1 MNRFYLE
8 CAIQDKLRVLH
19 KKIFSQIHVN
29 PELTS
34 PQCLYLTWVGPL
46 LAYFAQL
53 YIVSDNGE
61 IKEEDLDLLEKQ
73 ILGGLWKYGSS
84 RRTKVYLLDFRS

>member
-1 MNRFYLE
+1 MVRN
-8 CAIQDKLRVLH
+8 C
-19 KKIFSQIHVN
+19 
-29 PELTS
+29 
-34 PQCLYLTWVGPL
+34 VGPL

-73 ILGGLWKYGSS
+73 ILGGLW
-84 RRTKVYLLDFRS
+84 R

>member
-1 MNRFYLE
+1 MNRFLSGMLFK
-8 CAIQDKLRVLH
+8 INFRVLH
-19 KKIFSQIHVN
+19 KELLADPRVN

-34 PQCLYLTWVGPL
+34 PQMVRICVGPL

-61 IKEEDLDLLEKQ
+61 IKRK
-73 ILGGLWKYGSS
+73 
-84 RRTKVYLLDFRS
+84 T

>member
-1 MNRFYLE
+1 
-8 CAIQDKLRVLH
+8 
-19 KKIFSQIHVN
+19 
-29 PELTS
+29 
-34 PQCLYLTWVGPL
+34 L

-73 ILGGLWKYGSS
+73 ILGALWK
-84 RRTKVYLLDFRS
+84 